1 MSITHNKYDFDG
13 KVVIVTGC
21 ARGIGRAIA
30 RAFAENGAK
39 VAGADLNVDGVRET
53 LAGYPDCTAY
63 SCNIADEEACKDLVD
78 KVVEH
83 YGRLDVLMNN
93 AGIFCQAPVTQM
105 SAADWHKMFSVNV
118 DSLFYLTKY
127 AMPHLLKTK
136 GNVVQTASV
145 NGLGGDYMSW
155 AYNATKHA
163 VVGMVRSLCIDY
175 GPQGVRINA
184 VAPAMTAT
192 DMNRSVWTV
201 PEKVAPFI
209 ERIPMAASR
218 HPTAR
223 RPASTTRSSRLGVE
237 LRRIAF
243 AERGC
248 PGLSGGGPSRLLR
261 REALAIRGRRLAQLR
276 HKQPVERICAR
287 EAHA

>member
-13 KVVIVTGC
+13 KAVIVTGC

-53 LAGYPDCTAY
+53 LADYPDCTAY

-209 ERIPMAASR
+209 ERIPMARIGQVEDIARAVMFLASEDAAYITGQVLCVDGGV
-218 HPTAR
+218 TASDGQ
-223 RPASTTRSSRLGVE
+223 A
-237 LRRIAF
+237 
-243 AERGC
+243 
-248 PGLSGGGPSRLLR
+248 PG
-261 REALAIRGRRLAQLR
+261 EYDE
-276 HKQPVERICAR
+276 KF
-287 EAHA
+287 

>member
-136 GNVVQTASV
+136 GNVV
-145 NGLGGDYMSW
+145 
-155 AYNATKHA
+155 
-163 VVGMVRSLCIDY
+163 
-175 GPQGVRINA
+175 
-184 VAPAMTAT
+184 
-192 DMNRSVWTV
+192 
-201 PEKVAPFI
+201 
-209 ERIPMAASR
+209 
-218 HPTAR
+218 
-223 RPASTTRSSRLGVE
+223 
-237 LRRIAF
+237 
-243 AERGC
+243 
-248 PGLSGGGPSRLLR
+248 
-261 REALAIRGRRLAQLR
+261 
-276 HKQPVERICAR
+276 
-287 EAHA
+287 